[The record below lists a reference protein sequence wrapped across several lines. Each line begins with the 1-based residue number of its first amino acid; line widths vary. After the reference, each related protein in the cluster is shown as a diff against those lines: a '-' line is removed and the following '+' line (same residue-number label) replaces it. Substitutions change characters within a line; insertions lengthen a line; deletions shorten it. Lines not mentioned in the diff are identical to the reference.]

1 MDTAGEG
8 EVRPIEKAALT
19 SYVIMCNT
27 DNYWEVAVWHREAS
41 LALRDI

>member
-19 SYVIMCNT
+19 SYIIMCNT
-27 DNYWEVAVWHREAS
+27 DNWEVAVWHREAS